1 MAMSKYL
8 VIAAGIAVVGG
19 GALTL
24 ALRNAPSSD
33 ARGSKSASAADVA
46 APSHAA
52 AQQAT
57 PEIAANL
64 AKARA
69 LTEPGARRES
79 LVQVLSEA
87 AEREPASTARLAM
100 SLTTAEGRDEALHES
115 VGHYLSADPEGA
127 RAWLNELVAREDA
140 ELNLVLAQ
148 AAARHDSKLG
158 LELARRV
165 HEVLRAPLLEEV
177 FANWAGSDPQTAS
190 AEAAKLENPKDRRAA
205 GAGAVSTWAQSDPH
219 AALSW
224 AAALQPESVR
234 RPVLESLVTTW
245 SENDPAAAA
254 RAAIEAQS
262 SSRQRLLDTAVSAWA
277 TRDVDAAF
285 GWLEGLSDAEARD
298 GAATAALLTLVQ
310 TKPADAAS
318 RAVTW
323 AAREAGA
330 SSSDVLDKVLSAFR
344 ARDPELAAEWQR
356 THGAR

>member
-1 MAMSKYL
+1 MSKNL

-19 GALTL
+19 GALVL
-24 ALRNAPSSD
+24 ALRSAPSSD
-33 ARGSKSASAADVA
+33 ARGAKSASSGDVA
-46 APSHAA
+46 APLHGATQHAS
-52 AQQAT
+52 
-57 PEIAANL
+57 PELAANV

-69 LTEPGARRES
+69 LTEPDARREG
-79 LVQVLSEA
+79 LVQALTEA

-100 SLTTAEGRDEALHES
+100 GLTTAEGRDEALHEA

-140 ELNLVLAQ
+140 ELNFVLAQ
-148 AAARHDSKLG
+148 AAARHNPKLG

-165 HEVLRAPLLEEV
+165 HEHLRAPLLHEV
-177 FANWAGSDPQTAS
+177 FANWAGSDPATAS
-190 AEAAKLENPKDRRAA
+190 AEAATLENPKDLRAA
-205 GAGAVSTWAQSDPH
+205 GAGAVSTWAQTDPQ
-219 AALSW
+219 AAWSW
-224 AAALQPESVR
+224 AAALEPEGVR

-310 TKPADAAS
+310 AKPVDAAE
-318 RAVTW
+318 RAVKW
-323 AAREAGA
+323 AAREAGD

-344 ARDPELAAEWQR
+344 ARDPGLAAEWQR